1 MSLIKGVGIGRYAI
15 EPYLRDV
22 YHLKNTT
29 YEDVLNGTI
38 KESVNLF
45 GSNVVKL
52 DYQLKNVEGDFIGRY
67 SKLASVENFPEH
79 ITGSLDI
86 SFTDIRSLLSPK
98 NSATQ
103 PTKMKVDGD
112 FVCTGC
118 NLAEDDVRS
127 FCDVGGTI
135 YC

>member
-1 MSLIKGVGIGRYAI
+1 MSLVKNAGIGESIITEILR
-15 EPYLRDV
+15 EDYL
-22 YHLKNTT
+22 LKQTT
-29 YEDVLNGTI
+29 FEDVKSGTI
-38 KESVNLF
+38 YESINLY
-45 GSNVVKL
+45 GSKVTKL
-52 DYQLKNVEGDFIGRY
+52 RLQLKNVEGDFICRY

-86 SFTDIRSLLSPK
+86 SFTDIRSKDLLNSGTSPK
-98 NSATQ
+98 
-103 PTKMKVDGD
+103 MRVDGD

-127 FCDVGGTI
+127 FCDVGGNI

>member
-1 MSLIKGVGIGRYAI
+1 MSLIKGLGIGRYAI

-29 YEDVLNGTI
+29 YEDFKNGTI
-38 KESVNLF
+38 KESVNMF
-45 GSNVVKL
+45 GSEVEKL
-52 DYQLKNVEGDFIGRY
+52 DYQLKYVDGDFICRY

-86 SFTDIRSLLSPK
+86 SFTDIRSKDLPNSGTSPK
-98 NSATQ
+98 RRVN
-103 PTKMKVDGD
+103 GD

-118 NLAEDDVRS
+118 NLTEYDVRS
-127 FCDVGGTI
+127 FCNVGGNI